1 MNQKQFLISHKER
14 IIIKKMIMASIKQEK
29 TISQSYNRVIGK
41 VIMNFSLQKQKCLQ
55 ETIEIEKMKAQYLV
69 IIILIMN

>member
-1 MNQKQFLISHKER
+1 
-14 IIIKKMIMASIKQEK
+14 MASIKQEK
-29 TISQSYNRVIGK
+29 TISQSYNRAIGK

>member
-14 IIIKKMIMASIKQEK
+14 IFIKKMIMASIKREK

-41 VIMNFSLQKQKCLQ
+41 VIMNFFLQKQKCLQ